1 MPKYFGGAKLPR
13 YELQS
18 KVARSV
24 NVIPQQANLRFF
36 GMNEKAKAIDI
47 NSNGCLI
54 LILPAAFL
62 TIFLFTAWPAILA
75 TVLLGAG
82 YKTWKGYE
90 WQKWCQQVNPTFHKL
105 IQENQGSVTAMDL
118 AMKANF
124 SGEIAKRYLDTKAS
138 EFGAQILDHTES
150 NPVYYFVT
158 SKTLG
163 SIFDTSEPS
172 QNNEP
177 RVFASAISQQTL
189 PKLAEVHT
197 EVEVQPPPEVRE
209 ELLKAVAGEPIKLD
223 KQLIF
228 GSLIQSELA
237 KRLSVYSSTVYK
249 RRNDP
254 DFSEW
259 SRSKDPEG
267 IAWTYSPK
275 TKEFFPLEEES

>member
-1 MPKYFGGAKLPR
+1 
-13 YELQS
+13 
-18 KVARSV
+18 
-24 NVIPQQANLRFF
+24 
-36 GMNEKAKAIDI
+36 MNEKAKAINI
-47 NSNGCLI
+47 NSSGCLI

-62 TIFLFTAWPAILA
+62 TIFLFTAWPALLA
-75 TVLLGAG
+75 SVLLGAG

-105 IQENQGSVTAMDL
+105 IQENQGSITAMDL

-138 EFGAQILDHTES
+138 EFGAQVLDHTES

-163 SIFDTSEPS
+163 SIFDASEPPDTGK
-172 QNNEP
+172 EP
-177 RVFASAISQQTL
+177 REFASAFSSQQTL

-197 EVEVQPPPEVRE
+197 EVQPSPKLAEVHTEVQLPQELKEVQPPQDVQE
-209 ELLKAVAGEPIKLD
+209 EPLTAVAEPLNLE
-223 KQLIF
+223 KQLMF

-254 DFSEW
+254 DFPEW
-259 SRSKDPEG
+259 SRSKDPDS

-275 TKEFFPLEEES
+275 TKEFFPVEEGEK

>member
-1 MPKYFGGAKLPR
+1 M
-13 YELQS
+13 
-18 KVARSV
+18 
-24 NVIPQQANLRFF
+24 NVIPQQAFLAII
-36 GMNEKAKAIDI
+36 GMNEKAKAVDL
-47 NSNGCLI
+47 NSSGCLI

-62 TIFLFTAWPAILA
+62 TIFLFAAWPIMLA

-90 WQKWCQQVNPTFHKL
+90 WQKWCQQVNPTFHRL
-105 IQENQGSVTAMDL
+105 IQENQGSITAMDL

-138 EFGAQILDHTES
+138 EFGAQVLDHTES

-163 SIFDTSEPS
+163 SIFDASEPAITS
-172 QNNEP
+172 NEP
-177 RVFASAISQQTL
+177 RAFASASSSQVQTP
-189 PKLAEVHT
+189 PKLEEAHA
-197 EVEVQPPPEVRE
+197 EVQPTPDVQE
-209 ELLKAVAGEPIKLD
+209 EALTALAGGPLKLD
-223 KQLIF
+223 KQLMF

-249 RRNDP
+249 RRDDP

-275 TKEFFPLEEES
+275 TKEFFPLEEEGKN

>member
-1 MPKYFGGAKLPR
+1 
-13 YELQS
+13 
-18 KVARSV
+18 
-24 NVIPQQANLRFF
+24 
-36 GMNEKAKAIDI
+36 MNEKAKAIDI

-62 TIFLFTAWPAILA
+62 TIFLFTAWPALLA

-163 SIFDTSEPS
+163 SIFDASEPS
-172 QNNEP
+172 EKSNEP
-177 RVFASAISQQTL
+177 RVFASAISQVQTAP
-189 PKLAEVHT
+189 PKLVEVDTEAHT
-197 EVEVQPPPEVRE
+197 EVQPPPEVQE
-209 ELLKAVAGEPIKLD
+209 EPLKAVAGEPLKLD

-259 SRSKDPEG
+259 SRNKDPEG